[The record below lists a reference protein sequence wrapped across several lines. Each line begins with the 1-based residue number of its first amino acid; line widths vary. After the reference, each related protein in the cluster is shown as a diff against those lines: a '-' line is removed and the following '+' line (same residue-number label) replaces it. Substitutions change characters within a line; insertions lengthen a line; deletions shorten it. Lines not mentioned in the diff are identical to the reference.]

1 VGGEGIAIR
10 NVISTCLGPSS
21 VSVLVVDRSK
31 FEVEV
36 EEIDSEI
43 DSSEGEA
50 VNEDRGSW

>member
-21 VSVLVVDRSK
+21 VSVFVVDRSE

-36 EEIDSEI
+36 EDIEIDW
-43 DSSEGEA
+43 SEGEA
-50 VNEDRGSW
+50 VNGYKGSW